1 MIPTVARGEF
11 ARVMRMLVR
20 FLFRGAGIVKP
31 PKPEPNPE
39 KKPKPLPWWWWISLI
54 FGMSARLIMFGTIPS
69 LVDCGGDSGMLARR
83 AQALNLI
90 ELMERCEAITV
101 VRYDDGSFFI
111 FFQPNV
117 GIRALTGFWPER
129 PRSVDE
135 LGRIGHVDLAHPT
148 LMNQIPAYAT
158 QRDATTGALPANRAG
173 SWRRNQLRLEA
184 GVNVPAWQGHI

>member
-1 MIPTVARGEF
+1 MRVRVPVARNHVDVGP
-11 ARVMRMLVR
+11 RLVIVLR
-20 FLFRGAGIVKP
+20 EAEREAPQPVEVDFL
-31 PKPEPNPE
+31 
-39 KKPKPLPWWWWISLI
+39 
-54 FGMSARLIMFGTIPS
+54 
-69 LVDCGGDSGMLARR
+69 
-83 AQALNLI
+83 
-90 ELMERCEAITV
+90 ERCEAITV